1 MNGHLNC
8 ADSQDKDLLAKFNI
22 THILSI
28 HDTAKPVLEVS
39 HYVPVCLSQFCLS
52 MLPMSVTTGQW
63 LSYYTPYRP

>member
-1 MNGHLNC
+1 MNSHLNC

-39 HYVPVCLSQFCLS
+39 C
-52 MLPMSVTTGQW
+52 
-63 LSYYTPYRP
+63 

>member
-1 MNGHLNC
+1 LNKKWSIFNMNSHLNC

-39 HYVPVCLSQFCLS
+39 C
-52 MLPMSVTTGQW
+52 
-63 LSYYTPYRP
+63 